1 MNPNGAPFSPDEQTR
16 PTPSSPFPPPAGPGA
31 PVTASDSQPRR
42 RRRRGGLLLAS
53 LGALAMLLLIG
64 LVAVIL
70 GLGKD
75 PDPGS
80 PPAGPVIGEPGWDL
94 AAETALATRPMPQ
107 LPEEAAQPHAL
118 STRGPDALI
127 TLPPA
132 GGRNDILAD
141 QFPPTPEG
149 ALGQLAELTR
159 VGLQGAD
166 PQAYELAYNSI
177 AAPGAPQVD
186 SSVMHRTLMA
196 MRQAGGLPKQGLLPA
211 LSLTY
216 TPLAG
221 LIKGTTDG
229 GRYAVVCVLGEAA
242 IMANG
247 TPFTAGGGDCQ
258 AMRWNG
264 QNWQVAPGAQAAQ
277 APVAW
282 PGTDE
287 AFGAGYLPLR
297 TS

>member
-16 PTPSSPFPPPAGPGA
+16 PTPSSPFPPPTA
-31 PVTASDSQPRR
+31 PDSQPRR
-42 RRRRGGLLLAS
+42 RGRGGLLLAS

-80 PPAGPVIGEPGWDL
+80 PPAGPIIGEPGWDL
-94 AAETALATRPMPQ
+94 AAETALATRPMPL

-118 STRGPDALI
+118 STREPDALI

-132 GGRNDILAD
+132 GGRNDVLAD
-141 QFPPTPEG
+141 EFPPTPEG
-149 ALGQLAELTR
+149 ALAQLAELTR

-186 SSVMHRTLMA
+186 TTGMYRTLTDA
-196 MRQAGGLPKQGLLPA
+196 RRAGRLPKEGLAPG
-211 LSLTY
+211 LSLTF
-216 TPLAG
+216 TPMAG
-221 LIKGTTDG
+221 LVKGTTDG
-229 GRYAVVCVLGEAA
+229 GRYAVVCVLGVAD
-242 IMANG
+242 MNANG
-247 TPFTAGGGDCQ
+247 TPFSGGGGDCQ

-264 QNWQVAPGAQAAQ
+264 RTWQIAPGALAAS
-277 APVAW
+277 ATVAW
-282 PGTDE
+282 PGSDE
-287 AFGAGYLPLR
+287 ALDAGYLPFR